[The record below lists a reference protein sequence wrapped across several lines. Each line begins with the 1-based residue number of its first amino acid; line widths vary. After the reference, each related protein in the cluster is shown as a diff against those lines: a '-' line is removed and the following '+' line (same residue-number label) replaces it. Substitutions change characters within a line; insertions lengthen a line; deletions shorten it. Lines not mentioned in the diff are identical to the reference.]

1 MESVGHLPG
10 PRGSKTRT
18 LCIGSPTVTADDFDT
33 WMRDEPLFQRLGFPI
48 WQEIDRNPLLKVYQD
63 RSERFG
69 AKKREII
76 DPKHARRRMVHLWLD
91 ANEPRASYQ
100 GWP

>member
-33 WMRDEPLFQRLGFPI
+33 WMRDEPLFQRLSFPI
-48 WQEIDRNPLLKVYQD
+48 RQELHRNPLFKVYQD
-63 RSERFG
+63 RSERFS
-69 AKKREII
+69 
-76 DPKHARRRMVHLWLD
+76 PKERKVVHTKNARGSMLLLWRGTKQPQ
-91 ANEPRASYQ
+91 ERIR
-100 GWP
+100 